1 MEKLILKK
9 NADERIKHGHPWI
22 FSNEVERHINCE
34 DGEIVEIVSSTGI
47 SYGLAFYN
55 AHSLVSARLLYTDKF
70 DYALIC
76 KRIRRSFEYRKSI
89 FPNEDSYRVVFGE
102 SDLLPGLIVDKYSN
116 YLSVQ
121 FLSAG
126 VDKIKD
132 TIISA
137 LLEVI
142 PNIEGIIEKDISLHR
157 KSENLPEIETIL
169 YGNIPDK
176 IRFSENN
183 IFFDVSLKEGQKT
196 GYFLDQK
203 VNRKFLQDIAK
214 GKTIL
219 DCFCNQGGFALNAA
233 VANASYVLGIDISQS
248 AVNASSHNAKINN
261 FNKVEFIK
269 DDVFDFLEK
278 ENNQGKK
285 WDIIVLDPPA
295 FTKNRKTLPKAK
307 AGYAKINRLALKL
320 LNQNGFLVTSSCSH
334 HLKEQDF
341 YEIIQREAS
350 KQKIKLRLVYRGMQ
364 SPDHPILISMPE
376 TQYLKFFVFQL
387 I

>member
-9 NADERIKHGHPWI
+9 DADNRIRHGHPWI
-22 FSNEVERHINCE
+22 FSNEIVQHIDCE
-34 DGEIVEIVSSTGI
+34 DGEIVEILSSTGK

-55 AHSLVSARLLYTDKF
+55 SHSLVAGRLLYCEKF
-70 DYALIC
+70 DYSLIC
-76 KRIRRSFEYRKSI
+76 ERIRRSLEYRKFL
-89 FPNEDSYRVVFGE
+89 FPDENSYRVVFGE

-126 VDKIKD
+126 VDKIKE
-132 TIISA
+132 TIINA
-137 LLEVI
+137 LLEAI
-142 PNIEGIIEKDISLHR
+142 PDIEGIIEKDISTHR
-157 KSENLPEIETIL
+157 KSENLPEVETVL
-169 YGNIPDK
+169 YGTIADK
-176 IRFSENN
+176 TRFSENS
-183 IFFDVSLKEGQKT
+183 ILFDVSLKEGQKT

-203 VNRKFLQDIAK
+203 INRKFLQSIAK
-214 GKTIL
+214 GKTVL

-233 VANASYVLGIDISQS
+233 KSGATHVLGVDISQS
-248 AVNASSHNAKINN
+248 AVDTSQHNAKINN
-261 FNKVEFIK
+261 FNNVDFIK
-269 DDVFDFLEK
+269 DDVFDFLEN
-278 ENNQGKK
+278 ENSTGNK

-320 LNQNGFLVTSSCSH
+320 LNKNGFIVTPSCSH

-341 YEIIQREAS
+341 FDIIQREAS
-350 KQKIKLRLVYRGMQ
+350 KQNVKLRLVYRGMQ
-364 SPDHPILISMPE
+364 SPDHPILVSMPE

>member
-9 NADERIKHGHPWI
+9 NADERIKHGHPWV
-22 FSNEVERHINCE
+22 FSNEVAQHLNCN
-34 DGEIVEIVSSTGI
+34 DGEIVEILSSTGK

-55 AHSLVSARLLYTDKF
+55 SHSLVSARLLYTEKF
-70 DYALIC
+70 DYSIIC
-76 KRIRRSFEYRKSI
+76 ERIHRSLEYRKFI
-89 FPNEDSYRVVFGE
+89 FPDENSYRVVFGE

-116 YLSVQ
+116 YLSIQ

-126 VDKIKD
+126 VDKLKD
-132 TIISA
+132 TIIKA
-137 LLEVI
+137 LLDVI
-142 PNIEGIIEKDISLHR
+142 PNVEGIIEKDISTHR
-157 KSENLPEIETIL
+157 KSENLPEVETVL
-169 YGNIPDK
+169 YGNIADK
-176 IRFSENN
+176 TRFSENN

-203 VNRKFLQDIAK
+203 INRKFLQDIAK
-214 GKTIL
+214 GKTVL

-233 VANASYVLGIDISQS
+233 RSDAAYVLGIDVSQS
-248 AVNASSHNAKINN
+248 AVDASQHNAKINN
-261 FNKVEFIK
+261 FHNVNFIK

-278 ENNQGKK
+278 ENSKGKK

-341 YEIIQREAS
+341 LDIIQREAS
-350 KQKIKLRLVYRGMQ
+350 KPNIKLRLVYRGIQ
-364 SPDHPILISMPE
+364 SPDHPILVSMPE